1 MSFMNA
7 YIILLSC
14 INFYSNKLID
24 YAYSLYK
31 PPISAVTFHPKYTN
45 DQNLWTI
52 DKLLIK
58 VNNKTKKIEI

>member
-1 MSFMNA
+1 MNA

-14 INFYSNKLID
+14 INFYANKIRD

-31 PPISAVTFHPKYTN
+31 PPVSIVTFHPKYTN
-45 DQNLWTI
+45 DANLWTM

-58 VNNKTKKIEI
+58 INNNTKKIEI